1 MFQVRLKCFIDI
13 DPLAARRSVRFQS
26 LKCTNLSLFLNK
38 HIYYLKIHDTRENPL
53 PKSALCQVGWNL
65 RRRCKWRESFK
76 LGCGRR
82 LIQVKRNSRELNHN
96 TLTTLTKVLTLER
109 KKEFRTYIYPLPQTI
124 SSSFVL

>member
-1 MFQVRLKCFIDI
+1 MILEKTLYPRVLYAK
-13 DPLAARRSVRFQS
+13 SVE
-26 LKCTNLSLFLNK
+26 
-38 HIYYLKIHDTRENPL
+38 TRGEDVND
-53 PKSALCQVGWNL
+53 
-65 RRRCKWRESFK
+65 ESR